1 MYFCDGICRL
11 CTTLCLQYKPHYIA
25 AGSMYLAAKFQK
37 VKLPTEKGNVWWLE
51 FDISPKQLE
60 GMLVY
65 IALSQNYEHR
75 DPWSWLP
82 ADIN

>member
-1 MYFCDGICRL
+1 
-11 CTTLCLQYKPHYIA
+11 
-25 AGSMYLAAKFQK
+25 
-37 VKLPTEKGNVWWLE
+37 
-51 FDISPKQLE
+51 
-60 GMLVY
+60 MLVY

>member
-1 MYFCDGICRL
+1 
-11 CTTLCLQYKPHYIA
+11 
-25 AGSMYLAAKFQK
+25 MYLAAKFQK

-75 DPWSWLP
+75 DP
-82 ADIN
+82 